1 MSATVWGSWS
11 PIADFDSGRSD
22 GAIPV
27 AVVSG
32 SEPGP
37 VVWVNGC
44 VHGNEFGAAVVVQA
58 LIGAVEPSMLR
69 GTLVALPVMNQAAF
83 EAHSRVSPLDGKD
96 LNRVFPGD
104 QRGTSTDWL
113 ASAMWSRI
121 GATVGYVVDVHA
133 STVDFVGVA
142 HAIYLAGTSPA
153 SLVAADLAR
162 SCRVPI
168 VWQSTGT
175 WLTNALFARATEAGL
190 PSVLLDVGELKSS
203 ADIDG
208 QTRGLLNILRS
219 LKMYPGPLEPL
230 ANRWVVKD
238 PVWIGADSDGILVDQ
253 ASLGSHVRPGDTLF
267 RVVGIQGDEKQR
279 ATHPLQVPGL
289 VVTVRRA
296 GAVRVGLDAMSRS
309 GSEVMSVGEIVE
321 DSAESSD
328 GG

>member
-1 MSATVWGSWS
+1 M
-11 PIADFDSGRSD
+11 ADLDSGRTD

-37 VVWVNGC
+37 AVWLNGC
-44 VHGNEFGAAVVVQA
+44 VHGNEFGAALVVQA
-58 LIGAVEPSMLR
+58 LIAAVEPSMLR
-69 GTLVALPVMNQAAF
+69 GTLVALPVINLAAF
-83 EAHSRVSPLDGKD
+83 EDHSRVSPLDGKD

-104 QRGTSTDWL
+104 QSGTSSDRL
-113 ASAMWSRI
+113 AAAMWNRV

-142 HAIYLAGTSPA
+142 HAIYLAGSNPA

-162 SCRVPI
+162 SCRVPV

-175 WLTNALFARATEAGL
+175 WLTNALFARATQAGL
-190 PSVLLDVGELKSS
+190 PSVLLDVGEVRSS
-203 ADIDG
+203 ADIDT
-208 QTRGLLNILRS
+208 QTRGLLNILRR

-230 ANRWVVKD
+230 ADRWVVKD
-238 PVWIGADSDGILVDQ
+238 PVWIRADADGILVDQ
-253 ASLGSHVRPGDTLF
+253 ASLGSNVRPGDMLF

-279 ATHPLQVPGL
+279 AMHPLQVPGL

-296 GAVRVGLDAMSRS
+296 GAVRVGSEAMSRS

-321 DSAESSD
+321 DSAGQSD
-328 GG
+328 GGQ